1 MKRKVFCTSTGCL
14 EYAPKRYLDEHDIG
28 IFRVRVLFKGK
39 EYLEGVD
46 LDPVQFYEELETYK
60 NDIKNNLPK
69 TAMPSREE
77 IESAFNKCIEEGYDE
92 IFVVA
97 ISSGLGGTYNL
108 IRLIGD
114 EYASKIKINVIDA
127 RITSF
132 GEGLLAVK
140 ISEMIKKD
148 LSTEQILNEV
158 EWMKARQQLIGIDG
172 KLDYLIYNG
181 RLKGGKAFFGK
192 MFSICPV
199 VHFNTDGEC
208 ESMCTV
214 RTQKK
219 ALARACEIMKEII
232 GDRKSED
239 YILFHIYTGPSVL
252 KELVEIEKNYGIE
265 CNHEPVIMSPV
276 SGSHNGPWLAAYGYL
291 PLRREDEPLE

>member
-1 MKRKVFCTSTGCL
+1 MKRKVICTSTGCL
-14 EYAPKRYLDEHDIG
+14 EYAPKRYLEEHDIG
-28 IFRVRVLFKGK
+28 ILRVRVLFKGN

-69 TAMPSREE
+69 TAMPTSAE
-77 IESAFNKCIEEGYDE
+77 ISSAFEQCIKDGYDE
-92 IFVVA
+92 VFVVA

-108 IRLIGD
+108 IRLVSED
-114 EYASKIKINVIDA
+114 FADRIKINVIDA
-127 RITSF
+127 KITSF
-132 GEGLLAVK
+132 CEGLLAVK

-148 LSTEQILNEV
+148 IPSEQILKEV
-158 EWMKARQQLIGIDG
+158 NWMIAHQELIGVDG

-199 VHFNTDGEC
+199 IHFNADGEC

-239 YILFHIYTGPSVL
+239 YILFHIYTGPSAI
-252 KELVEIEKNYGIE
+252 KDLVEIEKGFGIV